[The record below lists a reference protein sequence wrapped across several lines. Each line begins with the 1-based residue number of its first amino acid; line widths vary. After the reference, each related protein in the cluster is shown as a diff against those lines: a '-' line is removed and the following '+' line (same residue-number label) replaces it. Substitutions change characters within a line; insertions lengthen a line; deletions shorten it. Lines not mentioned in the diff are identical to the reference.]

1 MKPLSYSPEHA
12 LCLGRAGSSCLYL
25 CLFPHIE
32 LLVRSGLGLAH
43 QFRLLWV
50 TCLIVL
56 DIHSFI
62 FGGRGRAFAR
72 PYRLGP
78 ACFYL
83 VLLFLKDK
91 ITEQAWLDS
100 TRQRM
105 SSERRVEKKKTQ
117 TSKGCLS
124 CAQASG
130 CGPGFLLCCNICIYQ
145 YPTLSCPLLGVGGNR
160 ECKLSN
166 HQDIKKT

>member
-105 SSERRVEKKKTQ
+105 SSERRVEKKNPNIKRVLVMC
-117 TSKGCLS
+117 TSIWLWAWIPALLQYLHLS
-124 CAQASG
+124 VPNLVLPPPWSG
-130 CGPGFLLCCNICIYQ
+130 
-145 YPTLSCPLLGVGGNR
+145 R
-160 ECKLSN
+160 E
-166 HQDIKKT
+166 QRM